1 MRVVTVSYQA
11 ITAGVQTLKQ
21 GNYVAKCEL
30 SLQPDNPL
38 IDVSLRGA
46 KSTYK
51 YVASL
56 RVTTLQ
62 YRTDLPKLLIIDTD
76 NIFHITFIVV
86 IVRALELKKGV
97 NDF

>member
-62 YRTDLPKLLIIDTD
+62 YAPLMNRFTKTS
-76 NIFHITFIVV
+76 NYRH
-86 IVRALELKKGV
+86 R
-97 NDF
+97 